1 MVCRILVADDSST
14 IQKVIKIGLA
24 ALQTEIRSAASHLE
38 ASKLVDQGSV
48 DLIIADAGLPGV
60 STAADF
66 VKLAERAG
74 GVPIILLM
82 GSYEA
87 VKESDLR
94 AVGITHI
101 IKKPFPPG
109 ELPKL
114 VQELTAG
121 AATSAPSVSLPTAAP
136 AANLPRAGV
145 ADIPAFLLADEAEA
159 MAEAKASAPAPGKP
173 PQSMASMPVFSIS
186 EETFPGAMPP
196 APEVEPSR
204 KGRPA
209 FDEKSAQETPL
220 AKPFTAQSKPA
231 AAAPT
236 FANQGASSR
245 ESTGSHPVTHAG
257 LSAAVESFVREEL
270 PTLVDRAVERYCVEH
285 FKGVA
290 REVLTAELRRL
301 AEEKARYLVDQ

>member
-24 ALQTEIRSAASHLE
+24 ALQTEIKSAGSHLE
-38 ASKLVDQGSV
+38 ANKIVDQGPL
-48 DLIIADAGLPGV
+48 DLIIADAGLPGI

-66 VKLAERAG
+66 VKLTERAG
-74 GVPIILLM
+74 GIPLIILM

-87 VKESDLR
+87 VKEADLR
-94 AVGITHI
+94 AVGISHI

-114 VQELTAG
+114 VGELTAT
-121 AATSAPSVSLPTAAP
+121 AKVPAPQIPSAP
-136 AANLPRAGV
+136 AAPTTGLPRAGV
-145 ADIPAFLLADEAEA
+145 GDVPSFLLADEAEA
-159 MAEAKASAPAPGKP
+159 IAESRATSKP
-173 PQSMASMPVFSIS
+173 PSSMASIPVFSMGDDGL
-186 EETFPGAMPP
+186 TGAVPP
-196 APEVEPSR
+196 IPEVEPSR

-209 FDEKSAQETPL
+209 FDDTPASESPL
-220 AKPFTAQSKPA
+220 SKPLTPA
-231 AAAPT
+231 SKPSFAGQGAAPT
-236 FANQGASSR
+236 FSPPMASPSQPP
-245 ESTGSHPVTHAG
+245 GGQAATHAG
-257 LSAAVESFVREEL
+257 LSAAVEAFVRDEL

-285 FKGVA
+285 FKGLA